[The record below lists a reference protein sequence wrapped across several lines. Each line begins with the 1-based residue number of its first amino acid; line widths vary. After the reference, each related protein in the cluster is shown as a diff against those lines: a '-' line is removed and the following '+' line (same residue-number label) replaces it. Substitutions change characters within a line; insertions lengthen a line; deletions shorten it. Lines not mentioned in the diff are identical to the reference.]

1 MCRFALPILL
11 ASSFTIATFSTPDS
25 LPLDTFQEELSSS
38 GPIDSVSGRPEAD
51 GLFPVHGSE
60 DMMTPYQDQGFITE
74 DTGQGLAGTFRLGNH
89 LARGTSTKR

>member
-25 LPLDTFQEELSSS
+25 LPLDTFQEEFSSS

-74 DTGQGLAGTFRLGNH
+74 DTGQGLAGTFGLGNH
-89 LARGTSTKR
+89 LVRGTSTKR